1 MGGRGVGE
9 GEVEE
14 KGDDQDIHAGDG
26 VPGVTDRNDTSHCVM
41 YSVIVMLGR

>member
-1 MGGRGVGE
+1 MGGGGVGE
-9 GEVEE
+9 GEGEE

-26 VPGVTDRNDTSHCVM
+26 VPGVTDRNETFHSVM